1 MRYFLIGFLL
11 AGCGGEYE
19 PMVTWSG
26 NITEQSERF
35 ILSYDQALYTE
46 SQLPI
51 AEQWWVDVQTCTGIS
66 LDLSQYRL
74 IIEYTPIEQ
83 LPLGDGGRIEL
94 EDGYARVY
102 ENDLNSSIE
111 LSPAYYGLITRHEMI
126 HYMLYIIGTPFEE
139 NDNHKSWMFGCAF
152 YYP

>member
-1 MRYFLIGFLL
+1 MG
-11 AGCGGEYE
+11 
-19 PMVTWSG
+19 S
-26 NITEQSERF
+26 SD
-35 ILSYDQALYTE
+35 LSLYTE

-83 LPLGDGGRIEL
+83 LPLGDGGRIEV

-111 LSPAYYGLITRHEMI
+111 RSPADDGRRSRHDRRHE
-126 HYMLYIIGTPFEE
+126 MLYIIGTPFEE